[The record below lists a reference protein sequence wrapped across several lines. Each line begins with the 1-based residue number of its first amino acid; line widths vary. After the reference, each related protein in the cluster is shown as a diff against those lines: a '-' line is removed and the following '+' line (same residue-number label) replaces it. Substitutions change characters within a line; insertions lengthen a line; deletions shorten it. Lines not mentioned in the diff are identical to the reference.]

1 MVNTAILFRNRHEDK
16 LVVFPNI
23 MFMFHSI
30 FPLTF
35 KKLYKMQ
42 LIALI
47 TSIYQLSYW
56 NRASIYVHS
65 IPTWVDQLD
74 PVTAIR
80 TISFCKCNYTN
91 YNNYISWYY
100 LGTLSKRMHYCVS
113 VRNNYA
119 T

>member
-1 MVNTAILFRNRHEDK
+1 MLNGKYSDYFQDK
-16 LVVFPNI
+16 IVVFPNI

-56 NRASIYVHS
+56 NRASIYVHTQYTDLGR
-65 IPTWVDQLD
+65 PT
-74 PVTAIR
+74 
-80 TISFCKCNYTN
+80 
-91 YNNYISWYY
+91 
-100 LGTLSKRMHYCVS
+100 
-113 VRNNYA
+113 
-119 T
+119 